1 MSKDTIFTGSIS
13 SKNQFGASVVLA
25 DGRKGFLPATEF
37 GGVDRKKGDSVN
49 VVITGEGKGGK
60 LQLAIAGAESQA
72 PVFIFIDEIEA
83 LLGDRGER
91 SIEERDPTVDAFLA
105 EIDKTSESQQAP
117 FGKDKLIMVA
127 MPGFTDPAAGW
138 LGPNAVGVGQEAWLA
153 ERALERRFTTF
164 EVDLPA
170 AHHAAKEDKHGKKN
184 NKKRNKNHNKNRNK
198 SRAQKSDGHVQ
209 KSDGHAHK
217 SGGHPQNGVWSELRA
232 LAEANRNF
240 QLNLKRA
247 EGQHGLFGHFKGVKC
262 FLPKTELASEFKVDS
277 VSPEGSLQWVKI
289 VSVSRAK
296 RSVIVSMRLHLTRD
310 ELLAAGAELK
320 AKVAEQKERKES
332 RKSAEAQA
340 WKDFESLVEGQ
351 EVHGTVVNV
360 LSRPGTG
367 GGKPYAVYFVKIATQ
382 LVGALGE
389 HQVPFEPGTRQPR
402 VLKVGEQVSVRIT
415 RKFTKIDKKTKA
427 ELPKVD
433 LSMRRP
439 ADPNRSGGRQKQQ
452 QRVSPQARRLVSGS
466 FPSACG
472 KTNETLAAASEKR
485 GRGTEQV
492 ARHPKPSRADRRRG
506 RGNGPL
512 SSGTDTSQT
521 SGIGS
526 VGEALMS
533 ALARRS
539 HHE

>member
-1 MSKDTIFTGSIS
+1 
-13 SKNQFGASVVLA
+13 
-25 DGRKGFLPATEF
+25 
-37 GGVDRKKGDSVN
+37 
-49 VVITGEGKGGK
+49 
-60 LQLAIAGAESQA
+60 
-72 PVFIFIDEIEA
+72 
-83 LLGDRGER
+83 
-91 SIEERDPTVDAFLA
+91 
-105 EIDKTSESQQAP
+105 
-117 FGKDKLIMVA
+117 
-127 MPGFTDPAAGW
+127 
-138 LGPNAVGVGQEAWLA
+138 
-153 ERALERRFTTF
+153 
-164 EVDLPA
+164 
-170 AHHAAKEDKHGKKN
+170 
-184 NKKRNKNHNKNRNK
+184 
-198 SRAQKSDGHVQ
+198 
-209 KSDGHAHK
+209 
-217 SGGHPQNGVWSELRA
+217 
-232 LAEANRNF
+232 
-240 QLNLKRA
+240 
-247 EGQHGLFGHFKGVKC
+247 
-262 FLPKTELASEFKVDS
+262 
-277 VSPEGSLQWVKI
+277 
-289 VSVSRAK
+289 
-296 RSVIVSMRLHLTRD
+296 MRLHLTRD